1 MKKNISRENLIIV
14 DGHNLIFDFFKAGKL
29 SREKIDYIKDKLIA
43 DLSLYKSQKNY
54 DVVIVFDARNSENP
68 KRSIQTIDD
77 VKVIY
82 SRRNESAD
90 AVIEELVGVETGY
103 PDMEPAAYSRIF
115 VVTSDYLQQKVVF
128 RKNVYRKSCREFHI
142 ELKDLKREVREKIAG
157 FRKESDRKFFTLEKR
172 LSIKTRKKLSELRK
186 KHN

>member
-68 KRSIQTIDD
+68 KRSIQTI
-77 VKVIY
+77 
-82 SRRNESAD
+82 SN
-90 AVIEELVGVETGY
+90 L
-103 PDMEPAAYSRIF
+103 
-115 VVTSDYLQQKVVF
+115 
-128 RKNVYRKSCREFHI
+128 
-142 ELKDLKREVREKIAG
+142 
-157 FRKESDRKFFTLEKR
+157 
-172 LSIKTRKKLSELRK
+172 
-186 KHN
+186 

>member
-103 PDMEPAAYSRIF
+103 PDMEPAVYSRIF